1 MQTITVNTPHQF
13 KIYYRGTVFLHKL
26 QRWLMKKSSGIWCCV
41 KVCRHF
47 RVTCCLH
54 LDARQKEARFFFPP
68 RCLHTYF
75 YPAKQR
81 PLPEDINYQRKTV
94 LISRS
99 VDSEL
104 HWWVCQNKQ

>member
-54 LDARQKEARFFFPP
+54 LDARQKEARFFSP
-68 RCLHTYF
+68 RDVYTHIFTQLNSVHF
-75 YPAKQR
+75 
-81 PLPEDINYQRKTV
+81 RKTSI
-94 LISRS
+94 ISVR
-99 VDSEL
+99 L
-104 HWWVCQNKQ
+104 F